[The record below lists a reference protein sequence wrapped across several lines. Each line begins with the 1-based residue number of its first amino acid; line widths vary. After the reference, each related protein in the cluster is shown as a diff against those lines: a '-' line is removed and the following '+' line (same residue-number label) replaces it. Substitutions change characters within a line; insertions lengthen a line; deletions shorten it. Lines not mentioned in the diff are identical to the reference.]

1 MTDTICF
8 FLPKKYPTL
17 ELAHIKKIKSTFPS
31 LKDEDI
37 LTIENEVVFWNDP
50 QFPIWTGCIICGEK
64 KNTHTVILHTRI
76 RMRVMKNDS
85 KKNIQTELSLNKI
98 PAFLKNKTTNQVV
111 FNLVFYQGFF
121 SDLPLLSLLLSI
133 KNVNYR

>member
-1 MTDTICF
+1 MVFFEKTTTMSDTICF

-17 ELAHIKKIKSTFPS
+17 TLEHIQKLKSTFPS

-64 KNTHTVILHTRI
+64 KKYAHSNPTY
-76 RMRVMKNDS
+76 S
-85 KKNIQTELSLNKI
+85 YPYE
-98 PAFLKNKTTNQVV
+98 
-111 FNLVFYQGFF
+111 
-121 SDLPLLSLLLSI
+121 SDEKRFKEEYPNGIVLE
-133 KNVNYR
+133 